1 MSSKRRHDSEC
12 LDGGEAEHALPDVV
26 KKAKAEKNGNG
37 VSSPAP
43 PAAGPAEPMESA
55 AADVKVAEL
64 TNETITVEWSAS
76 AVGES
81 FAVTLKENSNA
92 NTQSKDVKSG
102 DDKTCSVE
110 FKNLKP
116 LTKYTLKISSSKSE
130 LSSLETQTPPSLEL
144 PEIEEVQEK
153 CAHLTLAPLP
163 EDEAKNVEGYLL
175 LVRPLEDAKD
185 YPAAEIKDSNLKT
198 KLESLVKPPFY
209 IAYEFTQD
217 ELAEENGGQVQVGS
231 GAQKKDGRYGAV
243 QDPKLTSGG
252 NYRVVLVVIMN
263 LEGKQTLFKQE
274 SFQMLVK

>member
-1 MSSKRRHDSEC
+1 MARAARAAPGSPQLRR
-12 LDGGEAEHALPDVV
+12 PV
-26 KKAKAEKNGNG
+26 
-37 VSSPAP
+37 P
-43 PAAGPAEPMESA
+43 PGAMESA